1 MPDDQAGHRQRLKER
16 FQKSGRDGLHDYEL
30 LELLL
35 SFAIPRRDTK
45 GLAKE
50 LIRRYGSFAAVFD
63 QHDLAKVPGMG
74 EHSATLLLAV
84 KASMQA
90 YLESESLDNPVLDS
104 PQKTISYLRGELG
117 GLAKEA
123 FMVLCLNS
131 AGEVTARETISRGT
145 INQTAVYP
153 REVIEAAIRHN
164 SAAIILVHNHP
175 SGSLKPSQH
184 DHELTSSLSELGQSL
199 GITVHDH
206 IIVTRESAYS
216 LKLERIIS

>member
-1 MPDDQAGHRQRLKER
+1 MADDNAGHRKRLKER
-16 FQKSGRDGLHDYEL
+16 FLKTGRDGLHDYEL

-45 GLAKE
+45 SLAKD

-63 QHDLAKVPGMG
+63 RGDLADVPGMG
-74 EHSATLLLAV
+74 EHSAALLLAV

-90 YLESESLDNPVLDS
+90 YLESESTDNPVLDS
-104 PQKTISYLRGELG
+104 PQKTMRYLRSELG
-117 GLAKEA
+117 GLSKEA

-175 SGSLKPSQH
+175 SGSLKPSRH
-184 DHELTSSLSELGQSL
+184 DHELTSTLSDLGQNL

-206 IIVTRESAYS
+206 IIVTRENAYS